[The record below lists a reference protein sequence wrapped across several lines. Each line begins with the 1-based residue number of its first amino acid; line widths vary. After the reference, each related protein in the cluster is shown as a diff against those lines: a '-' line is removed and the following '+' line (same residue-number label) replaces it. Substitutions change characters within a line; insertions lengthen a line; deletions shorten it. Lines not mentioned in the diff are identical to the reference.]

1 VRLLFFAPEAN
12 LLPIFVLMKFLLI
25 SFAVLSF
32 QTLAQTPRTAAY
44 LTTEDGVQIAY
55 DVYEGN
61 ATTAVVL
68 VHGWSCDRTYW
79 SGQTGLLAK
88 KYKVVTIDLAGHGG
102 SGLNRK
108 VYSMESFGADVA
120 AVVDKLGLQK
130 VILIG
135 HSMGG
140 DVIAEAARRMP
151 GKVAALIMVDTYK
164 KLGAGRS
171 PEEVEGIVSHYRS
184 HFRDS
189 AKVLVRSMFLKTS
202 DPKLVEMVADD
213 MSSAPP
219 RVALSAMEHA
229 LGYSRQMPATLTEL
243 KLRTIAIN
251 PDDTPTDKASMKKYG
266 VEVVIVPGL
275 GHFLMMEDEKKFNV
289 TLSGVLAGVK

>member
-1 VRLLFFAPEAN
+1 MIRFLFGLVLLTTQAF
-12 LLPIFVLMKFLLI
+12 
-25 SFAVLSF
+25 
-32 QTLAQTPRTAAY
+32 AQTPRTAAY

-61 ATTAVVL
+61 AATAVVL

-79 SGQTGLLAK
+79 SGQTGMLAK

-102 SGLNRK
+102 SGWNRK
-108 VYSMESFGADVA
+108 VFSMESFGADVA
-120 AVVDKLGLQK
+120 AVVDRLGLQK

-140 DVIAEAARRMP
+140 DVIAEAARRLP

-171 PEEVEGIVSHYRS
+171 PEEVEKIVSHYRTPY
-184 HFRDS
+184 FRDS
-189 AKVLVRSMFLKTS
+189 ARVLVRSMFLKTS

-219 RVALSAMEHA
+219 RVAISAMEHA
-229 LGYSRQMPATLTEL
+229 FGYSRQMPITLTEL

-251 PDDTPTDKASMKKYG
+251 PDNSPTDKASMKKYG

-275 GHFLMMEDEKKFNV
+275 GHFLMMEDEKRFN
-289 TLSGVLAGVK
+289 GVLGTVLGGLQ